1 MSSEPPAG
9 ELKPI
14 TPERLAQELVKLTAA
29 RRSGEFTPA
38 TSDQRFARMV
48 RELSERRIDGD
59 RTAVHAALLPLV
71 EQNTISRLEFQR
83 LVKQLGME

>member
-1 MSSEPPAG
+1 MPSEPPAG

-14 TPERLAQELVKLTAA
+14 TPARIAQELIKLTSA

-38 TSDQRFARMV
+38 TYDQRFARMI
-48 RELSERRIDGD
+48 RELNERRIDGD
-59 RTAVHAALLPLV
+59 RAAVHAALLPLV
-71 EQNTISRLEFQR
+71 EQNTISRMEFER